1 MEENN
6 YYIPENLIEN
16 SKEEHLSLSGKYK
29 LIIEEYTT
37 ENGFGNVSLG
47 KVFLTSSNECLF
59 EVKRNY
65 NIFPFLFTEEHP
77 NGNDY
82 LICGEDY
89 QGQTILELNT
99 GKRLDY
105 LPEGTK
111 NGVGFCWRIISCSQ
125 EKDVLGVQGCF
136 WACPEEQIFVDFSE
150 PMKLPYLIFSVF
162 PSIDDN
168 SAVKNSWSSAEG
180 VEITYSGYDEIEK
193 KTVLWKKPKLIDVA
207 RYWLKEK
214 NETKSDSYF
223 YPDIKKQTELSIEKL
238 NRSEIEELKAENLI
252 LV

>member
-6 YYIPENLIEN
+6 YYVPANLIEH
-16 SKEEHLSLSGKYK
+16 SKKEHPSLSGKYK

-47 KVFLTSSNECLF
+47 KVFLNSNSRLLF

-65 NIFPFLFTEEHP
+65 SMFPFLFVEGHA

-82 LICGEDY
+82 LICGKDY

-99 GKRLDY
+99 GEQLDY
-105 LPEGTK
+105 LPEGAK

-125 EKDVLGVQGCF
+125 EKDVLGIQGCF

-150 PMKLPYLIFSVF
+150 PMKLPYLTFSVF
-162 PSIDDN
+162 PGIDDN
-168 SAVKNSWSSAEG
+168 SAVKNSWSSVEG
-180 VEITYSGYDEIEK
+180 VGITYSGYEEIEK
-193 KTVLWKKPKLIDVA
+193 KTVLWKKPKLIEVA

-214 NETKSDSYF
+214 KETKKDSYF
-223 YPDIKKQTELSIEKL
+223 YPDIKTQADMSIEKL
-238 NRSEIEELKAENLI
+238 NHFEIEELKAENLI